1 MANNSPVHILVIRL
15 SAIGDVA
22 MTVPVILGICK
33 KYPSVKITVL
43 TKPFMAPIFS
53 DIPNVSVFNA
63 NVKGKHKGILGLWK
77 LYKELANLQIHM
89 VADLHHVL
97 RSSILKKFF
106 KLRAIPFIQI
116 DKGRD
121 EKKKLIDPKR
131 VKLEPLKSTFKRYSE
146 VFEKLGYTISVNEMV
161 VLSKKSLPK
170 DFVHLKDNQEQL
182 LVGIAPFAAFKGKMY
197 PLNLMKEVI
206 NKLNNTNK
214 YKIILFGGGQQE
226 VEILSTWDN
235 QFNNVFSA
243 AGKLSFS
250 AELSLI
256 SNLRLMLAMDSG
268 NAHLAA
274 MFGVPTVTLWGVTHP
289 YAGFFPFGQSKD
301 NALLADRVQYPLI
314 PTSIYGNKFP
324 AGYEN
329 VMSTMHPTKVVQKI
343 IEVINNNV

>member
-1 MANNSPVHILVIRL
+1 
-15 SAIGDVA
+15 

-43 TKPFMAPIFS
+43 TKPFMGPIFS

-63 NVKGKHKGILGLWK
+63 DVKGKHKRILGLWR
-77 LYKELANLQIHM
+77 LYKELAYLQIHM

-97 RSSILKKFF
+97 RSSILKQFF

-146 VFEKLGYTISVNEMV
+146 VFEKLGYPISVNEMV
-161 VLSKKSLPK
+161 VLPKKALPK

-197 PLNLMKEVI
+197 PLSLMKEVV
-206 NKLNNTNK
+206 NELNNTNK

-250 AELSLI
+250 AELGLI

-289 YAGFFPFGQSKD
+289 YAGFSPFGQSKD

-329 VMSTMHPTKVVQKI
+329 VMSTIQPTKVVQKI

>member
-1 MANNSPVHILVIRL
+1 VANNNPVHILVIRL
-15 SAIGDVA
+15 SAMGDVA

-43 TKPFMAPIFS
+43 TKPFMGPIFS

-63 NVKGKHKGILGLWK
+63 DVKGKHKRILGLWR
-77 LYKELANLQIHM
+77 LYKELAYLQIHM

-97 RSSILKKFF
+97 RSSILKQFF

-146 VFEKLGYTISVNEMV
+146 VFEKLGYPISVNEMV
-161 VLSKKSLPK
+161 VLPKKALPK

-197 PLNLMKEVI
+197 PLNLMKEVV
-206 NKLNNTNK
+206 NELNNTNK

-250 AELSLI
+250 AELGLI

-289 YAGFFPFGQSKD
+289 YAGFSPFGQSKD

-329 VMSTMHPTKVVQKI
+329 VMSTIQPTKVVQKI

>member
-1 MANNSPVHILVIRL
+1 
-15 SAIGDVA
+15 

-43 TKPFMAPIFS
+43 TKPFMGPIFS

-63 NVKGKHKGILGLWK
+63 DVKGKHKRILGLWR
-77 LYKELANLQIHM
+77 LYKELAYLQIHM

-97 RSSILKKFF
+97 RSSILKQFF

-146 VFEKLGYTISVNEMV
+146 VFEKLGYPISVNEMV
-161 VLSKKSLPK
+161 VLPKKSLPK

-197 PLNLMKEVI
+197 PLSLMKEVV
-206 NKLNNTNK
+206 NELNNTNK

-250 AELSLI
+250 AELGLI

-289 YAGFFPFGQSKD
+289 YAGFSPFGQSKD

-329 VMSTMHPTKVVQKI
+329 VMSTIQPTKVVQKI

>member
-1 MANNSPVHILVIRL
+1 VANNNPVHILVIRL
-15 SAIGDVA
+15 SAMGDVA
-22 MTVPVILGICK
+22 MTVSVILGICK

-43 TKPFMAPIFS
+43 TKPFMGPIFS

-63 NVKGKHKGILGLWK
+63 DVKGKHKGILGLWK
-77 LYKELANLQIHM
+77 LYKELAYLQIHM

-97 RSSILKKFF
+97 RSSILKQFF

-121 EKKKLIDPKR
+121 EKKKLIDPKG

-161 VLSKKSLPK
+161 VLPKKSLPK

-197 PLNLMKEVI
+197 PLNLMKEVV
-206 NKLNNTNK
+206 NELNNTNK

-329 VMSTMHPTKVVQKI
+329 VMSTIQPTKVVQKI

>member
-1 MANNSPVHILVIRL
+1 M
-15 SAIGDVA
+15 GDVA

-43 TKPFMAPIFS
+43 TKTFMGPIFS

-63 NVKGKHKGILGLWK
+63 DVKGKHKGILGLWK

-161 VLSKKSLPK
+161 VLSKKLLPK

-197 PLNLMKEVI
+197 PLNLMKEVV
-206 NKLNNTNK
+206 NELNNTNK

-289 YAGFFPFGQSKD
+289 YAGFSPFGQSKD

-329 VMSTMHPTKVVQKI
+329 VMSTIQPTKVVQKI

>member
-1 MANNSPVHILVIRL
+1 M
-15 SAIGDVA
+15 GDVA

-43 TKPFMAPIFS
+43 TKPFMGPIFS
-53 DIPNVSVFNA
+53 DIPNVTVFKA
-63 NVKGKHKGILGLWK
+63 DVKGKHKGILGLWR
-77 LYKELANLQIHM
+77 LYKELAYLQIHM

-97 RSSILKKFF
+97 RSSILKQFF

-146 VFEKLGYTISVNEMV
+146 VFEKLGYPISVNEMV
-161 VLSKKSLPK
+161 VLPKKSLPK
-170 DFVHLKDNQEQL
+170 DFVYLKDNQEQL

-197 PLNLMKEVI
+197 PLSLMKEVV
-206 NKLNNTNK
+206 NELNNTNK

-226 VEILSTWDN
+226 VEILNTWDY

-250 AELSLI
+250 AELGLI

-289 YAGFFPFGQSKD
+289 YAGFSPFGQSKY

-329 VMSTMHPTKVVQKI
+329 VMSTIQPTKVVQKI

>member
-1 MANNSPVHILVIRL
+1 VANNNPVHILVIRL
-15 SAIGDVA
+15 SAMGDVA

-43 TKPFMAPIFS
+43 TKPFMGPIFS

-63 NVKGKHKGILGLWK
+63 DVKGKHKRILGLWR
-77 LYKELANLQIHM
+77 LYKELAYLQIHM

-146 VFEKLGYTISVNEMV
+146 VFEELGYPISVNEMV
-161 VLSKKSLPK
+161 VLPKKALPK

-197 PLNLMKEVI
+197 PLNLMKEVV
-206 NKLNNTNK
+206 NELNNTNK

-235 QFNNVFSA
+235 QFNNVFST

-250 AELSLI
+250 AELGLI

-289 YAGFFPFGQSKD
+289 YAGFSPFGQSKD

-329 VMSTMHPTKVVQKI
+329 VMSTIQPTKVVQKI

>member
-1 MANNSPVHILVIRL
+1 M
-15 SAIGDVA
+15 GDVA

-43 TKPFMAPIFS
+43 TKPFMGPIFS

-63 NVKGKHKGILGLWK
+63 DVKGKHKGILGLWR
-77 LYKELANLQIHM
+77 LYKELAYLQIHM

-97 RSSILKKFF
+97 RSSILKQFF

-146 VFEKLGYTISVNEMV
+146 VFEKLGYPISVNEMV
-161 VLSKKSLPK
+161 VLPKKSLPK

-197 PLNLMKEVI
+197 PLNLMKEVV
-206 NKLNNTNK
+206 NELNNTNK

-250 AELSLI
+250 AELGLI

-289 YAGFFPFGQSKD
+289 YAGFSPFGQSKD

-329 VMSTMHPTKVVQKI
+329 VMSTIQPTKVVQKI

>member
-1 MANNSPVHILVIRL
+1 M
-15 SAIGDVA
+15 GDVA

-43 TKPFMAPIFS
+43 TKPFMGPIFS

-63 NVKGKHKGILGLWK
+63 DVKGKHKRILGLWR
-77 LYKELANLQIHM
+77 LYKELAYLQIHM

-97 RSSILKKFF
+97 RSSILKQFF

-146 VFEKLGYTISVNEMV
+146 VFEKLGYPISVNEMV
-161 VLSKKSLPK
+161 VLPKKSLPK

-197 PLNLMKEVI
+197 PLSLMKEVV
-206 NKLNNTNK
+206 NELNNTNK

-250 AELSLI
+250 AELGLI

-289 YAGFFPFGQSKD
+289 YAGFSPFGQSKD

-329 VMSTMHPTKVVQKI
+329 VMSTIQPTKVVQKI